1 MNSPGPEHQDA
12 ARLRERRWL
21 VRTIGFGLVMVAG
34 CAWLVRND
42 QPFLPAFALQTLA
55 AFAFVALILAA
66 VTLGVAVGM
75 FVGTLNGVL
84 GAIAGLVA
92 GAGAFFCVGILST
105 EIPVIGPAIERI
117 VSLIG

>member
-1 MNSPGPEHQDA
+1 MNASSSDHQDA

-21 VRTIGFGLVMVAG
+21 VRAVGFGLLMVASCG
-34 CAWLVRND
+34 WLVRND

-55 AFAFVALILAA
+55 AFAFVALILASIL
-66 VTLGVAVGM
+66 LGVGTGI
-75 FVGTLNGVL
+75 FVGKLNGFL
-84 GAIAGLVA
+84 GAIVGLVI

-117 VSLIG
+117 VSLIE